1 MKKLILSTLF
11 IMCVA
16 SSFAQSNQV
25 VKEPEFINNYC
36 LMTSD
41 SSFVVL
47 PKESGTIKSHQNK
60 VSKWS
65 KIVGGVSS
73 AVGAA
78 GLIVGVNANSVGALS
93 TGVKTMTTA
102 SGVSQMADAAGSL
115 AGANGMDIVFEGPH
129 SSYVIPKDMKT
140 ISLVIKAKDNE
151 SDPMELY
158 RIVRFNSSKKDR
170 RIQWMEFSPTILGSE
185 KAQKSG
191 YVNFV
196 AHKYGNQSY
205 ILTFPENEMIPGEY
219 GIFFFSIING
229 TTIPVG
235 TFSIAK

>member
-47 PKESGTIKSHQNK
+47 PKESGTIKSHQNN

-78 GLIVGVNANSVGALS
+78 GLIVGVNASSIGALS

-129 SSYVIPKDMKT
+129 SSYVIPRDMKS

-158 RIVRFNSSKKDR
+158 RIVRFNGSKKDR
-170 RIQWMEFSPTILGSE
+170 RIQ
-185 KAQKSG
+185 
-191 YVNFV
+191 
-196 AHKYGNQSY
+196 
-205 ILTFPENEMIPGEY
+205 
-219 GIFFFSIING
+219 
-229 TTIPVG
+229 
-235 TFSIAK
+235 